1 VKRAAQAGF
10 SLVELMLAP
19 DECGRAAAGTSCPG
33 AVVKRTAHTGLG
45 LVELM
50 LALLIGALVVAA
62 AIGIF
67 VGNRQTMATAQGIG
81 QMQQNLSV
89 ALDLLAR
96 DLRRAGGNPC
106 GRHLPL
112 ANVINSPAARWWTD
126 WPSAPTDSA
135 WRAPAVLRGVAAGEL
150 GSGSG
155 AGAPVAGS
163 DAIQVLAA
171 DAPVATVTSHDG
183 ARFVLNTS
191 AHGFASGNLLMACDP
206 RQASVFQ
213 ATVSGRN
220 VTHPAGGTPG
230 NCSAHLGLPGGCGA
244 PPFSYAPNALLARV
258 HAARWYLGHNGR
270 GGTSLY
276 RVDVGG
282 NGQAATREEMV
293 EHVSTLN
300 FRYLLAGNA
309 GDVDSAGVA
318 GRWSDVT
325 AVRILLSVSAPQV
338 LDDDGAPLT
347 RSAAMT
353 VSLRNRNP

>member
-1 VKRAAQAGF
+1 VKRAA
-10 SLVELMLAP
+10 
-19 DECGRAAAGTSCPG
+19 
-33 AVVKRTAHTGLG
+33 HIGLS

-62 AIGIF
+62 AIGVF
-67 VGNRQTMATAQGIG
+67 VGNRQTMASAQGIG
-81 QMQQNLSV
+81 QMQQDLSV
-89 ALDLLAR
+89 ALELIAR

-135 WRAPAVLRGVAAGEL
+135 WRSPAVLRAVALGEL

-171 DAPVATVTSHDG
+171 DGAVATVTSHDG

-191 AHGFASGNLLMACDP
+191 AHGFSSENLLLACDP

-220 VTHPAGGTPG
+220 VTHLAGGAPG
-230 NCSAHLGLPGGCGA
+230 NCSTHLGLPGGCGA
-244 PPFSYAPNALLARV
+244 QPFSYAPNALLARIYAV
-258 HAARWYLGHNGR
+258 RWYLGHNGR

-276 RVDVGG
+276 RVEVGG
-282 NGQAATREEMV
+282 NGQAATREELV
-293 EHVSTLN
+293 EHVSLLN
-300 FRYLLAGNA
+300 FRYLLAGSA

-318 GRWSDVT
+318 GRWGDVS
-325 AVRILLSVSAPQV
+325 AVRILLSVSAPEV
-338 LDDDGAPLT
+338 VDDTGAPLT
-347 RSAAMT
+347 RSAEMT
-353 VSLRNRNP
+353 VSIRSRNP